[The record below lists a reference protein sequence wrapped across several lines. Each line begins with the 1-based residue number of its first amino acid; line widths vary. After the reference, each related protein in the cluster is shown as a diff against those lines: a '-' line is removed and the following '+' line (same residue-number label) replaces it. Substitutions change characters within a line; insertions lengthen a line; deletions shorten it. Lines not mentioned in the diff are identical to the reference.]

1 MENSPGSAP
10 AYTGDIGA
18 GGSGADQA
26 TGPIKEQA
34 RQVVQQA
41 QQKAG
46 DLAQQARDQVMSQ
59 LSSQKEQAA
68 GTLETITNAFR
79 QTGQQLRDNG
89 QGAVGGFV
97 EQAADFG
104 DQFAV
109 YLLDRD
115 VNQIVGEVED
125 FARRQPALFL
135 GTAFAIGFFTARF
148 LKSSS
153 APAGDGAGAYRGSE
167 YSPTGYGS
175 TAEGGETYGSTS
187 YGSTGYGGG
196 AYGTAGAGSTGY
208 GTTGYGSTGYGS
220 SSYAGTTSAG
230 ASDTTT
236 AGTSSLP
243 TPLGETALAPS
254 DTDDDMS
261 DQSITGSEVR

>member
-18 GGSGADQA
+18 GASGADQG

-59 LSSQKEQAA
+59 LSGQKEQAA
-68 GTLETITNAFR
+68 GTLDTITNAFR
-79 QTGQQLRDNG
+79 QTGQQLRDQG
-89 QGAVGGFV
+89 QGGVGGFV
-97 EQAADFG
+97 EQAAEFG
-104 DQFAV
+104 DQFAS
-109 YLLDRD
+109 YLRERE
-115 VNQIVGEVED
+115 VTQIVGEVED
-125 FARRQPALFL
+125 FARRHPALFL
-135 GTAFAIGFFTARF
+135 GTAFTIGFFTARF
-148 LKSSS
+148 LKSS
-153 APAGDGAGAYRGSE
+153 APSYGGDGAEAYQGAGYSSE
-167 YSPTGYGS
+167 
-175 TAEGGETYGSTS
+175 AHGSTS

-196 AYGTAGAGSTGY
+196 AYGTAGAGSAGYGTTGY
-208 GTTGYGSTGYGS
+208 GTTGYES
-220 SSYAGTTSAG
+220 SSYGTSGYAATTSSG
-230 ASDTTT
+230 ASDSTI

-254 DTDDDMS
+254 DTDDDLS